1 MGQVLT
7 ERIKH
12 IFPDHAQVIES
23 AETEGGPKG
32 SHVVTAVRLKGTRVE
47 LDAFYDAWDV
57 TDTGLHIVTTET
69 VKTESWWT
77 RWVRRDRS

>member
-7 ERIKH
+7 QRIQQ
-12 IFPDHAQVIES
+12 IFPDHVQVIES
-23 AETEGGPKG
+23 ADTEDGPDEG
-32 SHVVTAVRLKGTRVE
+32 TSFAAVRLRGKRAE

-69 VKTESWWT
+69 VEKES
-77 RWVRRDRS
+77 